1 MSGLCRL
8 IHSAH
13 SFPSSRKMA
22 MGNSRCPLLFLLA
35 TSAVAMLVVTS
46 VPSVSALPSGFE
58 AITSKLPNPWSAFQ
72 NLTGCHF
79 GEEKQGLA
87 KLKGYLSHFG
97 YLPELPSSSGFTDAF
112 DVDLEEAIKMYQR
125 NFGLNITG
133 VLDAPTVAQMMA
145 PRCGVADVINGT
157 STMGASSHVHGRN
170 LYSYFPGSPT
180 WPRSKKSLKYAITQT
195 SATSIDRATLN
206 LVFAR
211 AFERWSAA
219 TTLNF
224 TRTAS
229 ASEADITIGFFAGD
243 HGDGEAFDG
252 PLGTLA
258 HAFSPTDG
266 RFHLDGAEEWVAGG
280 DVSIASSDV
289 AVDLES
295 VAVHEIGHLLG
306 LGHSAETG
314 AIMYPTITSRTRKV
328 QLASDDVVG
337 IQSLYGGNPNFKG
350 VAPAA
355 TSSRDMDSG
364 AGARSRPVSA
374 LVAVAVAA
382 GLVVVAL

>member
-1 MSGLCRL
+1 MT
-8 IHSAH
+8 
-13 SFPSSRKMA
+13 MA
-22 MGNSRCPLLFLLA
+22 STTSPLLVLLSA
-35 TSAVAMLVVTS
+35 MAVAALVAA
-46 VPSVSALPSGFE
+46 PVSSADLPSTF
-58 AITSKLPNPWSAFQ
+58 ADIASKIPNPWSAFR

-79 GEEKQGLA
+79 GEEQQGVA
-87 KLKGYLSHFG
+87 KLKDYLAHFG
-97 YLPELPSSSGFTDAF
+97 YLPESSGFTDIF
-112 DVDLEEAIKMYQR
+112 DADLEEAIKVYQR

-133 VLDAPTVAQMMA
+133 VMDATTVAQMMA

-157 STMGASSHVHGRN
+157 STMGASSHAHGRN
-170 LYSYFPGSPT
+170 LYSYFPGSPS
-180 WPRSKKSLKYAITQT
+180 WPRSKKRLTYAITDT
-195 SATSIDRATLN
+195 AATTIDRATLSR
-206 LVFAR
+206 VFAR
-211 AFERWSAA
+211 AFARWSAA

-224 TRTAS
+224 TETAS
-229 ASEADITIGFFAGD
+229 ARDADITIGFHAGD

-266 RFHLDGAEEWVAGG
+266 RFHLDAAEAWVAAG
-280 DVSIASSDV
+280 DVSRASSDV

-306 LGHSAETG
+306 LGHSSEPG

-328 QLASDDVVG
+328 DLASDDVVG

-350 VAPAA
+350 VPTTTPA

-364 AGARSRPVSA
+364 AAGARSRPWDA
-374 LVAVAVAA
+374 LVAVLAAAA
-382 GLVVVAL
+382 GLVVAL